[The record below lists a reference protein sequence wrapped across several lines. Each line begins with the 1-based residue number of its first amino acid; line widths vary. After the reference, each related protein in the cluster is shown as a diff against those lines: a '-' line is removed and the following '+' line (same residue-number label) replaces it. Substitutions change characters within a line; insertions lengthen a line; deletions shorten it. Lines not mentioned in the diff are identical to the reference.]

1 MSTFAVFGMTRDF
14 ALAEARKKTPT
25 TRIELVKGVRVTVD
39 LTPDEWEAAVQK
51 RADKVMAGARTVQL
65 CKPFDA
71 PQFARDFIALCR
83 NRGGCRDLTIKARAP
98 EKDGHGQVRKTKK
111 GAPMLSWQP
120 YKYDAA

>member
-51 RADKVMAGARTVQL
+51 RADEVMAG
-65 CKPFDA
+65 
-71 PQFARDFIALCR
+71 ARDFIALCR

>member
-14 ALAEARKKTPT
+14 ALAEARKKTPIT
-25 TRIELVKGVRVTVD
+25 YNETIDGVATRIEL
-39 LTPDEWEAAVQK
+39 TPEEWEAKVQK
-51 RADKVMAGARTVQL
+51 RADEAMAGTRTVQL

-98 EKDGHGQVRKTKK
+98 EKDGHGQIRKTKK

>member
-25 TRIELVKGVRVTVD
+25 TRIELVEGTRVTVD
-39 LTPDEWEAAVQK
+39 LTPEEWEVAVQK
-51 RADKVMAGARTVQL
+51 RADEAMAGTRTVQL

-98 EKDGHGQVRKTKK
+98 EKDGHGQIRKTKK
-111 GAPMLSWQP
+111 GAPLLSWQP

>member
-25 TRIELVKGVRVTVD
+25 TRIELVSGTRVTVD

-51 RADKVMAGARTVQL
+51 RADEVMAGARTVQL

-83 NRGGCRDLTIKARAP
+83 NRGGCRDLAIKARAP
-98 EKDGHGQVRKTKK
+98 EKDGHGRIRKTKK